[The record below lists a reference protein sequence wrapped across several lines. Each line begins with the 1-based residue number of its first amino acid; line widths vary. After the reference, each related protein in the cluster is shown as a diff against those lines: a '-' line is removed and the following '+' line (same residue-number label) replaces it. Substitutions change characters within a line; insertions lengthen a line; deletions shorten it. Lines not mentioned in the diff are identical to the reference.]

1 MPDAIDLLTSDHD
14 VVRELFEEFR
24 AAKEGDRGELRPL
37 QARIFEELE
46 THTRIEEEIFYPAVR
61 DLDVDELRE
70 AVDESI
76 QEHHVVKVLMRE
88 IADITGEDVFV
99 AKMTVL
105 IENVEHHADE
115 EESDMFP
122 QVRSHMGDEALEELG
137 RALAD
142 AKSHA

>member
-1 MPDAIDLLTSDHD
+1 
-14 VVRELFEEFR
+14 
-24 AAKEGDRGELRPL
+24 
-37 QARIFEELE
+37 
-46 THTRIEEEIFYPAVR
+46 
-61 DLDVDELRE
+61 
-70 AVDESI
+70 
-76 QEHHVVKVLMRE
+76 MRE

-115 EESDMFP
+115 EESEMFP

-137 RALAD
+137 RTLAD